1 MLYDLNPFLRQ
12 ASPELQQRLQWLI
25 HAADTHNFACYL
37 VGGCVR
43 DWLLER
49 PVGDIDVVVEG
60 DAIALAEAWAAVW
73 PDQLHTHPPFGTA
86 TLSWR
91 DATGISSLDLISA
104 RSEYYP
110 RPAALPVV
118 SFANLAADL
127 ARRDFTIN
135 CLALGLVNQPSEL
148 IDPQHGYADL
158 KHGLI
163 RVLHDQSFID
173 DPTRILRAIR
183 FAARLNF
190 ELEPQTARLL
200 QHALPWLD
208 QTTPTRLWNELG
220 LLLTEPS
227 ALAAL
232 SLADSWGVLKQLF
245 GSGGWSASLNQQAE
259 TVLASHPD
267 QQLAIVWLLLMSQLA
282 SSAAQ
287 TQTQRF
293 SLPKPIR
300 LMLEQWPELVTI
312 ATTLTQTTLS
322 AGQLD
327 RLLSP
332 FEPLLLEVWASNHA
346 TSIQCRIKYYLQYL
360 RPIASALTGRDLQ
373 AQGIPAGPQY
383 KTLLA
388 GARERQLDQFERENP
403 NLC

>member
-1 MLYDLNPFLRQ
+1 MLYDLNPFMHQ
-12 ASPELQQRLQWLI
+12 ASPDLQHRLQWLI
-25 HAADTHNFACYL
+25 QAADTYSLVCYL

-86 TLSWR
+86 TLSWQ
-91 DATGISSLDLISA
+91 DAAGAYSLDLISA

-110 RPAALPVV
+110 QPAALPVV

-135 CLALGLVNQPSEL
+135 CLALRLINQPTQL

-158 KHGLI
+158 QHGLI

-190 ELEPQTARLL
+190 ELESQTARLL
-200 QHALPWLD
+200 QQALPWLD
-208 QTTPTRLWNELG
+208 QTTPARLWNELG

-232 SLADSWGVLKQLF
+232 SLADSWGVLRQLF
-245 GSGGWSASLNQQAE
+245 GSGWSSNLNQQAE
-259 TVLASHPD
+259 MLLTNQPD
-267 QQLAIVWLLLMSQLA
+267 QQLAIVWLLLMSQL
-282 SSAAQ
+282 SPSVAQ

-293 SLPKPIR
+293 SLAKPIR
-300 LMLEQWPELVTI
+300 LMVEQWPEL
-312 ATTLTQTTLS
+312 ATFAATLTQTTLS

-332 FEPLLLEVWASNHA
+332 FEPLLLQVWAGNQA
-346 TSIQCRIKYYLQYL
+346 ISIQHRIKYYLQYL
-360 RPIASALTGRDLQ
+360 RPIASAVTGRDLQ
-373 AQGIPAGPQY
+373 AQGIAAGPQY

-388 GARERQLDQFERENP
+388 EARERQLDQFEREHP

>member
-12 ASPELQQRLQWLI
+12 ATAELHQRLLWLM
-25 HAADTHNFACYL
+25 HYTSEHGLACYL

-49 PVGDIDVVVEG
+49 PIGDIDVVVEG
-60 DAIALAEAWAAVW
+60 NAIVLAEAWAAVW

-86 TLSWR
+86 TLSWQ
-91 DATGISSLDLISA
+91 DAAGAYSLDLISA

-110 RPAALPVV
+110 QPAALPVV

-135 CLALGLVNQPSEL
+135 CLALCLINQPTSL
-148 IDPQHGYADL
+148 IDPQQGYADL
-158 KHGLI
+158 QHGLI

-190 ELEPQTARLL
+190 ELESQTAILV
-200 QHALPWLD
+200 QQALPWLD
-208 QTTPTRLWNELG
+208 QTTPARLWNELG

-232 SLADSWGVLKQLF
+232 SLADSWGVLRQLF
-245 GSGGWSASLNQQAE
+245 GSGWSSSLNQQAKM
-259 TVLASHPD
+259 LLGSQPD
-267 QQLAIVWLLLMSQLA
+267 LQLAIVWLLLMSQL
-282 SSAAQ
+282 SPSAAQ

-300 LMLEQWPELVTI
+300 LMVEQWPEL
-312 ATTLTQTTLS
+312 ATLAATLTQTTLS

-332 FEPLLLEVWASNHA
+332 FEPLLLQAWASNQA
-346 TSIQCRIKYYLQYL
+346 TLIQGRIQYYLQYL
-360 RPIASALTGRDLQ
+360 RPIASAVTGRDLQ
-373 AQGIPAGPQY
+373 AQGIVAGPQY

-388 GARERQLDQFERENP
+388 EAREHQLDQFERENP

>member
-12 ASPELQQRLQWLI
+12 ASAELQQRLQWLI
-25 HAADTHNFACYL
+25 QTADTQGLACYL

-49 PVGDIDVVVEG
+49 PVGDIDIVVEG
-60 DAIALAEAWAAVW
+60 DAIMLAEIWATVW
-73 PDQLHTHPPFGTA
+73 PDQLHIHPPFGTA
-86 TLSWR
+86 TLSWQ
-91 DATGISSLDLISA
+91 DAAGVCSLDLISA

-110 RPAALPVV
+110 QPAALPVV

-135 CLALGLVNQPSEL
+135 CLALRLANQPTLL

-158 KHGLI
+158 QQSLI

-190 ELEPQTARLL
+190 ELEPQTATLL
-200 QHALPWLD
+200 QQALPWLD
-208 QTTPTRLWNELG
+208 QTTPARLWNELG

-232 SLADSWGVLKQLF
+232 SLADSWGVLGQLF
-245 GSGGWSASLNQQAE
+245 GSGWSSSLNQQAE
-259 TVLASHPD
+259 MVLASQPD
-267 QQLAIVWLLLMSQLA
+267 QQLAIVWLLLMSQL
-282 SSAAQ
+282 SPSAAQ

-293 SLPKPIR
+293 SLAKPIR
-300 LMLEQWPELVTI
+300 LMVEQWPELAALVATLNR
-312 ATTLTQTTLS
+312 TTLA

-332 FEPLLLEVWASNHA
+332 FAPLLLEVWASNQA
-346 TSIQCRIKYYLQYL
+346 TSIQRRIKYYLQYL

-373 AQGIPAGPQY
+373 AQGIAAGPQY

-388 GARERQLDQFERENP
+388 EAREGQLDQFERENP

>member
-1 MLYDLNPFLRQ
+1 MLYDLNSFLRQ
-12 ASPELQQRLQWLI
+12 ASPVLQQRLQWLI
-25 HAADTHNFACYL
+25 QTANTHNCACYL

-60 DAIALAEAWAAVW
+60 DAIALAKVWAAVW

-86 TLSWR
+86 TLSWQ
-91 DATGISSLDLISA
+91 DSSLDLISA

-110 RPAALPVV
+110 QPAALPVV

-135 CLALGLVNQPSEL
+135 CLALRLINQPTEL

-158 KHGLI
+158 QHGLI
-163 RVLHDQSFID
+163 RVLHDLSFIN

-190 ELEPQTARLL
+190 ELEPQTAILL

-208 QTTPTRLWNELG
+208 QTTPARLWNELG

-227 ALAAL
+227 ALVAL
-232 SLADSWGVLKQLF
+232 SLADSWGVLNQLF
-245 GSGGWSASLNQQAE
+245 GSGGWSASLNQQAQ
-259 TVLASHPD
+259 TLLANQSD

-282 SSAAQ
+282 PSAAQ

-300 LMLEQWPELVTI
+300 LMVEQWPQLVAFE
-312 ATTLTQTTLS
+312 ATLSQTTLS

-332 FEPLLLEVWASNHA
+332 FEPLLLEVWASNQA
-346 TSIQCRIKYYLQYL
+346 TSIQHQIKYYLQYL
-360 RPIASALTGRDLQ
+360 RPIASILTGRDLQ
-373 AQGIPAGPQY
+373 AQGIPAGPNY

-388 GARERQLDQFERENP
+388 EARERQLDQFEQANP

>member
-1 MLYDLNPFLRQ
+1 MLYDLTAFLHQ
-12 ASPELQQRLQWLI
+12 ASAALQQRLQWLI
-25 HAADTHNFACYL
+25 QTADTHGFACYL

-60 DAIALAEAWAAVW
+60 DAIALAEVWVEVW

-86 TLSWR
+86 TLSWQ
-91 DATGISSLDLISA
+91 DAAGASSLDLISA

-110 RPAALPVV
+110 QPAALPVV

-135 CLALGLVNQPSEL
+135 CLALRLINQPTLL
-148 IDPQHGYADL
+148 IDPQYGYPDL
-158 KHGLI
+158 QHGLI

-190 ELEPQTARLL
+190 ELEPQTATLV
-200 QHALPWLD
+200 QQALPWLD
-208 QTTPTRLWNELG
+208 RTTPARLWNELG
-220 LLLTEPS
+220 LLLAEPS

-232 SLADSWGVLKQLF
+232 SLADSWGVLRQLF
-245 GSGGWSASLNQQAE
+245 GSGWSSSLNQQAE
-259 TVLASHPD
+259 MLLASQPD
-267 QQLAIVWLLLMSQLA
+267 LQLAIVWLILMSEL
-282 SSAAQ
+282 SPGAAQ

-300 LMLEQWPELVTI
+300 LMVEQWPQLV
-312 ATTLTQTTLS
+312 ALAATLTQTTLS

-332 FEPLLLEVWASNHA
+332 FEPLLLQVWASNQA
-346 TSIQCRIKYYLQYL
+346 ASIQRQIQYYLQYL
-360 RPIASALTGRDLQ
+360 RPIASAVTGRDLQ
-373 AQGIPAGPQY
+373 AQGIAAGPHY

-388 GARERQLDQFERENP
+388 EAREDQLDQFERENP

>member
-25 HAADTHNFACYL
+25 QAADTYSLVCYL

-73 PDQLHTHPPFGTA
+73 PDQLHTHLPFGTA
-86 TLSWR
+86 TLSWQ
-91 DATGISSLDLISA
+91 DAAGAYSLDLISA

-110 RPAALPVV
+110 QPAALPVV

-135 CLALGLVNQPSEL
+135 CLALRLINQPTQL

-158 KHGLI
+158 QHGLI

-173 DPTRILRAIR
+173 DPTRILRSMR

-190 ELEPQTARLL
+190 ELESQTARLL
-200 QHALPWLD
+200 QQALPWLD
-208 QTTPTRLWNELG
+208 QTTPARLWNELG

-227 ALAAL
+227 GLAAL
-232 SLADSWGVLKQLF
+232 SLADSWGVLRQLF
-245 GSGGWSASLNQQAE
+245 GSGWSTTLNQHAE
-259 TVLASHPD
+259 MLLASQPD
-267 QQLAIVWLLLMSQLA
+267 QQLAIVWLLLMSQL
-282 SSAAQ
+282 SPSAAQ

-293 SLPKPIR
+293 SLAKPIR
-300 LMLEQWPELVTI
+300 LMVEQWPQLV
-312 ATTLTQTTLS
+312 ALAATLTQTTLS

-332 FEPLLLEVWASNHA
+332 FAPLLLEVWASNQA
-346 TSIQCRIKYYLQYL
+346 TSIQRQIKYYLQYL

-373 AQGIPAGPQY
+373 AQGIAAGPQY

-388 GARERQLDQFERENP
+388 EAREGQLDQFERENP